1 MTIFKGFFDSLSIYL
16 KEGLRGKSR
25 GGKMCQIVE
34 GHKITIP
41 QKGGGGA
48 ERICLLIS
56 KKSERPRNRNPLNMF
71 IRIQK

>member
-41 QKGGGGA
+41 QKGGGGR
-48 ERICLLIS
+48 EDLFTNFQ
-56 KKSERPRNRNPLNMF
+56 KK
-71 IRIQK
+71 